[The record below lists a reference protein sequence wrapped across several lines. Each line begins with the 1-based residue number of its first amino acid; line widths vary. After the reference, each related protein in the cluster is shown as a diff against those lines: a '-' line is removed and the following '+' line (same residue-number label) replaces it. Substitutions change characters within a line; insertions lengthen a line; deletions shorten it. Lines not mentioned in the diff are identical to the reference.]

1 MEKDKVTARIEEC
14 ERLIEITKKTRDDAI
29 IAKTT
34 SQTKLDAS
42 LEVLKKHG
50 VTPET
55 AATEIQEIDAEIEQ
69 LLSELEGSIPVD
81 LLRELKRI

>member
-34 SQTKLDAS
+34 SQTTPFISVTPDWK
-42 LEVLKKHG
+42 
-50 VTPET
+50 TPET
-55 AATEIQEIDAEIEQ
+55 AATEIQKIDAEIEQ